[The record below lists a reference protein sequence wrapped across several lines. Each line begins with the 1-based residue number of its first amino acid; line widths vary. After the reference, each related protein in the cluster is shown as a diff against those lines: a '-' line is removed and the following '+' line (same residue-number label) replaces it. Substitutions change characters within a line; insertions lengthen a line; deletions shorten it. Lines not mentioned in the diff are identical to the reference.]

1 MYVYVCGGCC
11 QWFSAFLFLVDAW
24 WLEKSYPC
32 WFDIRQS
39 NSSSFVAMEHCFCFF
54 LAFFRFAQWEN
65 FFVDVRL
72 SFCLFLLLLLLW
84 LVDSVG
90 VSFHFSA
97 FSVYIFFPLHSLP
110 NHTVCANLRV
120 CFNSIAALS
129 LYDFFLSAFW
139 YKTFIVGRF
148 CVTNTFTYS
157 SRLIFFL
164 YVFVSRF
171 FFSVVAIFF
180 AFAFFFSFVA
190 CRNLFLLLFSLLFHP
205 FDGVCVS
212 WAHWLFRYLRL
223 GETQATLVLFVWLRI
238 GYIWVYVWSCMCRA
252 IFYYYYYSFVV
263 SRFHTFS
270 TTIFA
275 LQFFYY
281 NFFVFS
287 LCALCYFFLLFYY
300 DFLLFF
306 HVASFILRCSYSCTI
321 SIHKAKQRYT
331 QHLMKPFIH
340 LYKLKALTRS
350 LAFANW
356 FVLPPAVQVKWK
368 QRFFSTVS
376 ASAVIV
382 VVVIVMCII

>member
-1 MYVYVCGGCC
+1 MWWLLSMVLCISLFGGCLMTGKIVSLLVRHSTIKFKQLC
-11 QWFSAFLFLVDAW
+11 SHGALFLF
-24 WLEKSYPC
+24 
-32 WFDIRQS
+32 
-39 NSSSFVAMEHCFCFF
+39 FF

-171 FFSVVAIFF
+171 FFFCCCYFF
-180 AFAFFFSFVA
+180 RFRVFFFFCCVQEFISATFFVA
-190 CRNLFLLLFSLLFHP
+190 LPSIWWSVCILSSLAFSLLTIRRDTSNSCF
-205 FDGVCVS
+205 VCM
-212 WAHWLFRYLRL
+212 
-223 GETQATLVLFVWLRI
+223 ATNRI
-238 GYIWVYVWSCMCRA
+238 YMSVRVVVYV
-252 IFYYYYYSFVV
+252 
-263 SRFHTFS
+263 
-270 TTIFA
+270 
-275 LQFFYY
+275 
-281 NFFVFS
+281 
-287 LCALCYFFLLFYY
+287 
-300 DFLLFF
+300 
-306 HVASFILRCSYSCTI
+306 
-321 SIHKAKQRYT
+321 
-331 QHLMKPFIH
+331 
-340 LYKLKALTRS
+340 
-350 LAFANW
+350 
-356 FVLPPAVQVKWK
+356 
-368 QRFFSTVS
+368 
-376 ASAVIV
+376 
-382 VVVIVMCII
+382 